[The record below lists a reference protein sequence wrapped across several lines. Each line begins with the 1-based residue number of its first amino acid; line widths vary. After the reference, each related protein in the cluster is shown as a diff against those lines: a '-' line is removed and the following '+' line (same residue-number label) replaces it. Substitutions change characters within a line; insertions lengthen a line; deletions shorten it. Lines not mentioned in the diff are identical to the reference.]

1 MKTLSAILLLI
12 VMCSGCSQYMAQEI
26 RLYNREQ
33 LANLELGMNRE
44 MVLETMGT
52 ETFSTDVAINN
63 PYRVEVFQP
72 EEGVTVEVLF
82 YYTDVKGDDNAISDE
97 ELTPVVLVNGEV
109 IGWGWVCLRQ
119 QIPKELLPAQEVIS
133 ISR

>member
-1 MKTLSAILLLI
+1 MKTLSAILLVI
-12 VMCSGCSQYMAQEI
+12 VMCSGCSRYMAQDI

-33 LANLELGMNRE
+33 LMNMELGMDRN
-44 MVLETMGT
+44 MVLETMGS

-63 PYRVEVFQP
+63 PYRIEMFQP
-72 EEGVTVEVLF
+72 EEGVTIEVLY
-82 YYTDVKGDDNAISDE
+82 YYTDVKGDDNAITDE
-97 ELTPVVLVNGEV
+97 ELTPIVLVNGEV

-119 QIPKELLPAQEVIS
+119 EIPIELLPAQEVIT